1 VRVLFVLEH
10 FYPYI
15 GGTEQ
20 LFYNL
25 STSLVQAG
33 HEVRVIT
40 TRFDRSLPESEIH
53 QGIGIQRVNSFNRY
67 FFTVMALPQV
77 LKHAEWADIIH
88 TTSYNAGFPASIAGK
103 WKGKKVVITFHEVWG
118 SLWWRLPFLNIVLRT
133 GYFLVEFI
141 LLRMPFDQWVAVSE
155 NTRQRLVQAGVPGK
169 KISLIYNGLDYSVFP
184 VRAEI
189 ERNGDRFLFLFY
201 GRQGVSKGLDL
212 VIPAFEAVANK
223 YPNARLQL
231 VLSNKPNKISAWVRQ
246 KVNKSTVLQHSVSL
260 TYDLP
265 RNALLNAVAG
275 ADAVLI
281 PSYSEGF
288 CFAAAESVA
297 IGTPLI
303 ISGKGAL
310 PEVAGGKVLV
320 MHDMSTVSL
329 ADCMVMAINAKWQV
343 QPVKRYELAIF
354 IERHL
359 ALYSR
364 MWTD

>member
-20 LFYNL
+20 LFYHL
-25 STSLVQAG
+25 SASLADAG

-40 TRFDRSLPESEIH
+40 TRFDRKLPKSEFHNGLWIRRVDSL
-53 QGIGIQRVNSFNRY
+53 NRY

-77 LKHAEWADIIH
+77 WKHAQWADIIH
-88 TTSYNAGFPASIAGK
+88 TTSYNAGFPASLAGK

-155 NTRQRLVQAGVPGK
+155 STRQRLMQSGIPEK
-169 KISLIYNGLDYSVFP
+169 KISLIYNGLDYAEFP
-184 VRAEI
+184 ARVESARK
-189 ERNGDRFLFLFY
+189 GDDFLFLFY

-212 VIPAFEAVANK
+212 IIPAFEAVANR

-231 VLSNKPNKISAWVRQ
+231 VLSNKPNRISTWVRQ
-246 KVNKSTVLQHSVSL
+246 KVEASPVLKGAVSL

-265 RNALLNAVAG
+265 RNALFETIAT

-288 CFAAAESVA
+288 CFAAAESVG

-303 ISGKGAL
+303 TSGKGAL
-310 PEVAGGKVLV
+310 PEVVGGKVLV
-320 MHDMSTVSL
+320 MQDMSPESL
-329 ADCMVMAINAKWQV
+329 ADCMVMAINGKWQA

-354 IERHL
+354 IEQHL
-359 ALYSR
+359 AMYARLVS
-364 MWTD
+364 D